1 MALHQ
6 SHPVIAWLLRGD
18 VSVQYQVWRDLL
30 GTERADLRTR
40 IAREGWGAA
49 FLRARNSDGTWGQ
62 GFYQPKWTSS
72 HYTLLD
78 LRNLG
83 IDPGNPL
90 IRESVA
96 LIARTEKHADGGV
109 GPGKTIPSSDVCV
122 NGMFLNYAS
131 YFGADEGDLRSVIDF
146 LVAQHML
153 DGGFNCRLNRSGA
166 RHSSLHSTVS
176 CLEGIQQYTASG
188 YRYRID
194 ELREIGAHC
203 AEFILLHRLYK
214 SDRTGEMIHPDFLKL
229 PYPWRWKY
237 NILRALDCLASGTH
251 PWDDRMADA
260 VDVLLSRRG
269 ADGRWRTM
277 AAHPGQVHLT
287 MDPAGRPGGWNTL
300 IAVRALQHYGML
312 PS

>member
-109 GPGKTIPSSDVCV
+109 GPGKTIASSDVCV

-131 YFGADEGDLRSVIDF
+131 YFGAD
-146 LVAQHML
+146 
-153 DGGFNCRLNRSGA
+153 
-166 RHSSLHSTVS
+166 
-176 CLEGIQQYTASG
+176 
-188 YRYRID
+188 
-194 ELREIGAHC
+194 
-203 AEFILLHRLYK
+203 
-214 SDRTGEMIHPDFLKL
+214 
-229 PYPWRWKY
+229 
-237 NILRALDCLASGTH
+237 
-251 PWDDRMADA
+251 
-260 VDVLLSRRG
+260 
-269 ADGRWRTM
+269 
-277 AAHPGQVHLT
+277 
-287 MDPAGRPGGWNTL
+287 
-300 IAVRALQHYGML
+300 
-312 PS
+312 